1 MTDADEENR
10 KMTTR
15 KMPQM
20 QKSPAKVEWRA
31 LLLLET
37 RVSKQPPY
45 ATTNIVVTENIHC
58 TSVGLHSKIISVSR
72 RSPQCSTA
80 MYCLLTVGSR
90 YGWTRPHRARR
101 VEVCRCKAL
110 CLGVLLC
117 FPALFAQHAEP
128 SVADFVPQRF

>member
-1 MTDADEENR
+1 MTDAKENR
-10 KMTTR
+10 KMTIG

-58 TSVGLHSKIISVSR
+58 TSDVSIRKLYASR
-72 RSPQCSTA
+72 RSPQRSTA

-90 YGWTRPHRARR
+90 CGWTRPHRARR
-101 VEVCRCKAL
+101 VEVHGCKAL

-117 FPALFAQHAEP
+117 FPAFFAQHAEP
-128 SVADFVPQRF
+128 SITDFVPQRF